1 MFPRLYLSSLFYCAS
16 ILTPSLILINLTQP
30 EPRNNLKFDSPPSL
44 IFSTTTY
51 RNSLTSSSFEGR
63 KGGRIFP
70 HPAFVA
76 SRWPRSTGRTG
87 MRACYAHMHVGWRF
101 GQVWRLDSTRL
112 DQRADAH
119 AHRCAS
125 ARHTGP
131 RQGPRAAFTDV
142 HTPPP
147 LPINTRN
154 RGVHRGAAGYA
165 ACTVTHSGALEQ
177 RRPLPHYPLAHS
189 AANRQNTRMMTI
201 QGSWGERGGTVEA
214 QEGFAVAEHARVYI
228 RIHIYVCIC
237 ICIYIYMP
245 A

>member
-1 MFPRLYLSSLFYCAS
+1 MLVPEFGEKKKCFHDFIFRLSPIALLFL
-16 ILTPSLILINLTQP
+16 IPSLILINLTQP

-51 RNSLTSSSFEGR
+51 RNSLTSSSFEGKEGG

-131 RQGPRAAFTDV
+131 RQGPRAASRTYT
-142 HTPPP
+142 HH
-147 LPINTRN
+147 
-154 RGVHRGAAGYA
+154 HR
-165 ACTVTHSGALEQ
+165 SL
-177 RRPLPHYPLAHS
+177 
-189 AANRQNTRMMTI
+189 
-201 QGSWGERGGTVEA
+201 
-214 QEGFAVAEHARVYI
+214 
-228 RIHIYVCIC
+228 
-237 ICIYIYMP
+237 
-245 A
+245 